1 MGFIQ
6 KIKNMFKRGKPKVT
20 ASNGITHLDNGFHPE
35 ILFLINKQYAEYVD
49 YEEV

>member
-1 MGFIQ
+1 
-6 KIKNMFKRGKPKVT
+6 MFKRGQAK
-20 ASNGITHLDNGFHPE
+20 ARDSNETINIVEEFHPE

>member
-1 MGFIQ
+1 
-6 KIKNMFKRGKPKVT
+6 MFKRGQPKAKV
-20 ASNGITHLDNGFHPE
+20 SNGTANLDKGFHPE